1 MNVELVLDFIQ
12 NNMYTPM
19 PSKAA
24 QSRIVPAQ
32 KRLAVVTKVWYRSSG
47 ANPFLM
53 GHGRMVRTPTTAVS
67 GEGCL

>member
-1 MNVELVLDFIQ
+1 
-12 NNMYTPM
+12 M
-19 PSKAA
+19 PGKAA

-32 KRLAVVTKVWYRSSG
+32 KRLAVVAKVWYRSSG

-53 GHGRMVRTPTTAVS
+53 GHGRMVRTPPTAVG